1 MERRRYKRI
10 QTSVFTK
17 IMVQSKCDKFQISD
31 ISEGGIAFWS
41 KSPLTK
47 GESISLIICKNFEEL
62 ELVVVDGQKEMTN
75 EEFLE
80 PFYRVSAQFAR
91 ELTAD
96 EWLAF
101 QNHLKDEHSET
112 LDSVSRSYRKYVKT
126 VRDKEEELRSAL
138 KAAESA
144 SKAKSEFLANMS
156 HEIRTPLNAIIGMTG
171 LTLDTKLTTEQSEYL
186 KIVQRNS
193 EALLSIINDILDI
206 SKMEAGRISLDTVP
220 FRLRDVIEE
229 VEEVLFYPALDKGIG
244 FICSVGPGIPAVVLG
259 DPSRLR
265 QVLMNLADN
274 AVKFTKKGEISVE
287 VMKDH
292 ATSKAAG
299 KEGTVGLHF
308 MVTDTGAGISS
319 EDQKKI
325 FGKFTQADSSATRR
339 YGGAGLGL
347 SLAKSLV
354 ALMGGEIWVESEV
367 GKGSTF
373 HVALTLS
380 YQQDSGDLPAQRASD
395 RNIDRGM
402 PHLKILLVEDNIDN
416 QNLARKILEK
426 AGFAVDIAENGKE
439 ALEAVRKYS
448 YKVILMDVQM
458 PEMDG
463 FEATGLIRKLQAER
477 GGERIPIV
485 ALTAHAMK
493 GYREKCLEMGMD
505 DYLTKPLNKRALLET
520 LDRWIDRRVSILM
533 VDDVEDNRKLVENY
547 LLKEGRYKVVFAN
560 NGVEAIAAFKNQTV
574 SLILMDMEM
583 PVMDGYTAVR
593 IIRKL
598 EGVPTVPIIAMTA
611 HGGPDEIKKCIDMG
625 CTDYIGKPMKEIA
638 LLSVIHKYLDEEPVT
653 GVDAQQ
659 QGEIVVYVD
668 PDLADLIPGYLENRQ
683 KDVQEIGRLLIEGN
697 LQEILRLG
705 HSMKGS
711 GGGYGFDGITVIGGD
726 IEEAAGRRDKD
737 TVSEL
742 KERLAGYLSRVKVV
756 ARGNP

>member
-1 MERRRYKRI
+1 MERRRHKRI

-17 IMVQSKCDKFQISD
+17 IMVQSKCDKFQIAD

-47 GESISLIICKNFEEL
+47 GESIRLIICKNFEEL

-91 ELTAD
+91 ELTSD

-112 LDSVSRSYRKYVKT
+112 LNSVSRSYREYVKT
-126 VRDKEEELRSAL
+126 VREKEEELRRAWE
-138 KAAESA
+138 AAEAA
-144 SKAKSEFLANMS
+144 SQTKSEFLANMS

-171 LTLDTKLTTEQSEYL
+171 LTLDTKLTTEQREYL

-193 EALLSIINDILDI
+193 EALLSIVNDILDI
-206 SKMEAGRISLDTVP
+206 SKMEAGQISIETVP

-229 VEEVLFYPALDKGIG
+229 VEEVLFYPAQDKGIG
-244 FICSVGPGIPAVVLG
+244 LECSVDPGIPAVILG

-274 AVKFTKKGEISVE
+274 AVKFTEKGEISVE
-287 VMKDH
+287 VVKEDSTPDG
-292 ATSKAAG
+292 AC
-299 KEGTVGLHF
+299 KEGMVRLHF
-308 MVTDTGAGISS
+308 MVTDTGTGISS
-319 EDQKKI
+319 EDQEKI
-325 FGKFTQADSSATRR
+325 FEKFTQADSSTTRR
-339 YGGAGLGL
+339 YGGTGLGL
-347 SLAKSLV
+347 SLSKSLV
-354 ALMGGEIWVESEV
+354 ELMGGNIWVESEV

-380 YQQDSGDLPAQRASD
+380 YQQGSGDLPVQRTTD
-395 RNIDRGM
+395 RHIDRGM

-426 AGFAVDIAENGKE
+426 AGFAVDIAKNGKE
-439 ALEAVRKYS
+439 AVEAARKYH
-448 YKVILMDVQM
+448 YKVILMDIQM

-463 FEATGLIRKLQAER
+463 FEATRLIRESEAER
-477 GGERIPIV
+477 GGERTPIV
-485 ALTAHAMK
+485 ALTAHALK
-493 GYREKCLEMGMD
+493 GYREKCLEKGMD
-505 DYLTKPLNKRALLET
+505 DYLTKPINKKALLET
-520 LDRWIDRRVSILM
+520 LDRWIDRRMSILM

-547 LLKEGRYKVVFAN
+547 LLKEGRYKAVFAK

-598 EGVPTVPIIAMTA
+598 EGFPTLPIIAMTA
-611 HGGPDEIKKCIDMG
+611 HEGPEEIKKCMDMG
-625 CTDYIGKPMKEIA
+625 CTDYIQKPMKDSA
-638 LLSVIHKYLDEEPVT
+638 LLTVIHKYLDEETVT
-653 GVDAQQ
+653 GGDAEQ
-659 QGEIVVYVD
+659 QGDIVVYVD
-668 PDLADLIPGYLENRQ
+668 PDLADLIPGYLENRRR
-683 KDVQEIGRLLIEGN
+683 DVQEIERLLLEDD

-711 GGGYGFDGITVIGGD
+711 GGGYGFEGITLIGGE
-726 IEEAAGRRDKD
+726 IEEAARRGDKD
-737 TVSEL
+737 AVSTL

-756 ARGNP
+756 SRGNT